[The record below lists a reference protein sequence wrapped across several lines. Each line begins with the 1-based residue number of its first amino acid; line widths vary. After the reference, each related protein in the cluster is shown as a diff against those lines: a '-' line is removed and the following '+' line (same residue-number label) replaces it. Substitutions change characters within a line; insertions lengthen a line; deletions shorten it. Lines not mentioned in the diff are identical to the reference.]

1 MAEVATGKFAVPFMT
16 LSNMVLSHA
25 SDDGAAVETKG
36 KGKSNAGS
44 KSLMGNLKSMLAKPK
59 VAQAA

>member
-1 MAEVATGKFAVPFMT
+1 MT

-36 KGKSNAGS
+36 KGSAGS
-44 KSLMGNLKSMLAKPK
+44 KSLVGSLKSMLAKPK
-59 VAQAA
+59 VANAA

>member
-1 MAEVATGKFAVPFMT
+1 

-36 KGKSNAGS
+36 KGNASG
-44 KSLMGNLKSMLAKPK
+44 KSLVDNLKAMLAKPK

>member
-36 KGKSNAGS
+36 K
-44 KSLMGNLKSMLAKPK
+44 
-59 VAQAA
+59 VAQVPSRWSAI